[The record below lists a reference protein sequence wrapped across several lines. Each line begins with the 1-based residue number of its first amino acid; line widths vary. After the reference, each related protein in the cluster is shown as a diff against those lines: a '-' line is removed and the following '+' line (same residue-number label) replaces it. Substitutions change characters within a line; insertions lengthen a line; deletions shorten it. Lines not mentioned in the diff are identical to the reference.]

1 MTIKTHAHRNAQ
13 VMTLQTIHQNEKLK
27 SIMNVKCPQKK
38 PAFIFTGMIP
48 DLKLTN
54 TATKHFGVG

>member
-27 SIMNVKCPQKK
+27 SIINVKCPQKQRS
-38 PAFIFTGMIP
+38 FIFTGMIP
-48 DLKLTN
+48 DLKLKH
-54 TATKHFGVG
+54 TATRHFGVG